1 MEASSVLRKEEEI
14 LAAYQSLIDSQPNNV
29 APHQV
34 SALVGHYA
42 KLLKNYSRQLR
53 ISDKNEQRLHTI
65 SEELKVERTKMEGIA
80 DQLSKYLP
88 KQIYEAI
95 FSGDQT
101 FEIKTRRK
109 LLTVFFSDIQ
119 GFTQISSQL
128 QPEVLTHYINR
139 YFSELSAIAAK
150 HGGTIDKYIG
160 DAMMIFFGDPE
171 SRGEQEDALACVRM
185 AVEMQARLAEL
196 NAEWKSEG
204 LQYPLITRIGINTG
218 WCNVG
223 NFGSRDRMAYTIIG
237 GEVNLAARIESK
249 CEPGGV
255 LMSFDTYA
263 LIKDQFEVEEREL
276 LSLKGISRP
285 VQTYTVRRML
295 TEKEQKEQ
303 PIDLLIPGQQ
313 PIRIKTPDL
322 SLPERLH
329 LIEDLKRTVQKLE
342 GISHD

>member
-1 MEASSVLRKEEEI
+1 MLRNEEEI
-14 LAAYQSLIDSQPNNV
+14 LAAYQNLISSQPGH
-29 APHQV
+29 AEPHQV

-42 KLLKNYSRQLR
+42 KLLKSYSRQLR

-65 SEELKVERTKMEGIA
+65 SEELEIERKNMAGIA
-80 DQLSKYLP
+80 EQLSKYLP
-88 KQIYEAI
+88 KQIYESI

-101 FEIKTRRK
+101 FEIKTQRK

-119 GFTQISSQL
+119 GFTQISSIL
-128 QPEVLTHYINR
+128 QPEVLTHYLNR

-150 HGGTIDKYIG
+150 HGGTIDKFIG
-160 DAMMIFFGDPE
+160 DAMMIFFGDPDT
-171 SRGEQEDALACVRM
+171 RGEQEDALACVRM
-185 AVEMQARLAEL
+185 AVEMQARLARL
-196 NAEWKSEG
+196 NAEWESEG

-223 NFGSRDRMAYTIIG
+223 NFGSTDRMAYTIIG

-263 LIKDQFEVEEREL
+263 LIKDHFEVEEREL

-295 TEKEQKEQ
+295 TEKERHEQ
-303 PIDLLIPGQQ
+303 PIDLLIPGQET
-313 PIRIKTPDL
+313 IRITPPNL
-322 SLPERLH
+322 TLPERLN